1 LWYCEGGGD
10 WRVASVD
17 VVNTMFGMM
26 AGEVGEGVLTNG
38 VLGATSRVVAD
49 VGVVD
54 VRESSRISS
63 ILLERVS
70 VVCWI
75 L

>member
-1 LWYCEGGGD
+1 MC
-10 WRVASVD
+10 
-17 VVNTMFGMM
+17 GMM
-26 AGEVGEGVLTNG
+26 AGEVGEGVLSSG
-38 VLGATSRVVAD
+38 VLGATSRVVTD

-63 ILLERVS
+63 ILLERIS